1 MTMVALS
8 PRRKDM
14 LTGAITLLLLVAL
27 TTVGIKGAFGAFK
40 GGYELVGTFDAAGQ
54 GLLPGSDVKIRGVN
68 IGEVK
73 RIELQDGQALITL
86 RIEPEHDVP
95 VDASAVIRPKTL
107 FGEKFVDIEPGVA
120 EADGPFLAD
129 GDEITNTRG
138 GFELEQVLGETY
150 PLLQAIDPAEL
161 MTVLGE
167 LADGGRDLG
176 DTVNRTLVNSAE
188 LGEVFS
194 ENIDN
199 TEQFLSDLALLA
211 DQLGDDADTILELAD
226 AANAALPTLVEGES
240 AIIDLLQQAGRLSND
255 VADLLETNEPFV
267 NSVLVEGSRTLQLLY
282 DERDQVV
289 PLVVGLRQYVQTL
302 SSVIRIEMGDG
313 TLMAAVKGILGT
325 EACGLLPC
333 PGTEVPPASA
343 GAPPP
348 PAPAGPLL
356 PDLPLDLDLGSSA
369 ESDGLTDLLTR
380 VLGG

>member
-14 LTGAITLLLLVAL
+14 LTGAIALVLLVGL

-54 GLLPGSDVKIRGVN
+54 GLLSGSDVKIRGVN

-73 RIELQDGQALITL
+73 RIELVGGQALVTL

-107 FGEKFVDIEPGVA
+107 FGEKFVDIDPGPA
-120 EADGPFLAD
+120 EVDGPFLDD

-167 LADGGRDLG
+167 LADGGRGLG

-188 LGEVFS
+188 LGEVFAD
-194 ENIDN
+194 NVDN
-199 TEQFLSDLALLA
+199 TEQFLADLALLA
-211 DQLGDDADTILELAD
+211 DQLGDDADTILDLAD
-226 AANAALPTLVEGES
+226 AANAALPTLTDGEG

-255 VADLLETNEPFV
+255 VADLLEANEPFV
-267 NSVLVEGSRTLQLLY
+267 SSVLVEGSRTLQLLY

-325 EACGLLPC
+325 EACGILPC
-333 PGTEVPPASA
+333 PGTEVPTADA
-343 GAPPP
+343 GPT
-348 PAPAGPLL
+348 APAAPGPRL
-356 PDLPLDLDLGSSA
+356 PLEVPLDLDLGSSA
-369 ESDGLTDLLTR
+369 ESGGLTDLLTR